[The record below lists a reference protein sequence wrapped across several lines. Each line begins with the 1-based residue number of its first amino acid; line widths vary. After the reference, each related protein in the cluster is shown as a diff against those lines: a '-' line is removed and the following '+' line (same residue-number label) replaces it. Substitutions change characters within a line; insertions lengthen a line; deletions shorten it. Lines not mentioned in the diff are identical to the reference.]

1 MKGLTADFDA
11 LDRCQ
16 RAMLRQAAQ
25 FGGIA
30 DVFSGSDIDAF
41 LFGRLPAA
49 GLLAALSAQV
59 DSAAGTE
66 FSVAE
71 SLLRGVERALDSVR
85 QGFTEAEQANV
96 DAIQAI

>member
-1 MKGLTADFDA
+1 MRGLTADFDA

-16 RAMLRQAAQ
+16 RVMLGQAAQ

-30 DVFSGSDIDAF
+30 DAFSGRDIDAS

-49 GLLAALSAQV
+49 GPLADLSAQV
-59 DSAAGTE
+59 DSVAGTE
-66 FSVAE
+66 FSVAV
-71 SLLRGVERALDSVR
+71 SFLRGVERALDSVR

-96 DAIQAI
+96 DAIQVI